1 MFQKFVAEH
10 FFGLPLFPK
19 ARLRLHTAIGRS
31 HDLSDILP
39 AYENRRVPDLIYPG
53 KYAIFETND
62 NLIIL

>member
-10 FFGLPLFPK
+10 FFGFPLFPK
-19 ARLRLHTAIGRS
+19 ARLRLHTAIGREQNHS
-31 HDLSDILP
+31 NVLP
-39 AYENRRVPDLIYPG
+39 AYENRRVPGLIYPG

>member
-10 FFGLPLFPK
+10 FFGFPLFSK
-19 ARLRLHTAIGRS
+19 ARLRLHTAIGRE
-31 HDLSDILP
+31 HDLSNILP
-39 AYENRRVPDLIYPG
+39 AYANRRVPGLIYSR